1 MRKDLSF
8 LFQRELDA
16 LSREVALYPSDEDV
30 WRPVPGQPNVGG
42 TLALHLCGNLRH
54 FIGAVL
60 GGSGYV
66 RNRELEFSL
75 RGVSR
80 HDLLAQVAGAK
91 SEVMAALAQV
101 GDEML
106 EQRYP
111 LEYGG
116 AIVRV
121 DVSLLHLLS
130 HLAFHLGQVDY
141 HRRAATGSSTS
152 ANPIS
157 AETLVD
163 APSTRA
169 PDVER

>member
-66 RNRELEFSL
+66 RSRELEFSL
-75 RGVSR
+75 RGVAR
-80 HDLLAQVAGAK
+80 HDLLAQVAAAK
-91 SEVMAALAQV
+91 TEVMAALAQV
-101 GDEML
+101 GDEMM

-111 LEYGG
+111 LEYGR

-121 DVSLLHLLS
+121 DVFLLHLLS

-141 HRRAATGSSTS
+141 HRRAATGISTS

-163 APSTRA
+163 APSTRT
-169 PDVER
+169 PDVGR

>member
-1 MRKDLSF
+1 MAARAWPA
-8 LFQRELDA
+8 RMA
-16 LSREVALYPSDEDV
+16 
-30 WRPVPGQPNVGG
+30 GG

-80 HDLLAQVAGAK
+80 RDLLAQVAAAK
-91 SEVMAALAQV
+91 SEVMAALAHV
-101 GDEML
+101 GDEDD
-106 EQRYP
+106 EARVFP

-116 AIVRV
+116 AMVAV
-121 DVSLLHLLS
+121 DVFLLHLLS

-141 HRRAATGSSTS
+141 HRRAATAGARRRQTPS
-152 ANPIS
+152 PPRRWW
-157 AETLVD
+157 TLRPRED
-163 APSTRA
+163 L
-169 PDVER
+169 DVER